1 MFRGYYFSRGSL
13 PGPLCAGA
21 IDSGVLPGQVKGSRT
36 MLAGYHN
43 HMKREP
49 HNEKSPGRDD
59 LGLVVG
65 DAKSAM

>member
-1 MFRGYYFSRGSL
+1 
-13 PGPLCAGA
+13 
-21 IDSGVLPGQVKGSRT
+21 

-43 HMKREP
+43 HMMNP